1 MIRFKNDTDSP
12 TGTVCEQTSLFGIV
26 PSVAFTLKY

>member
-26 PSVAFTLKY
+26 PSVSFTLKY